1 MLQIIKL
8 PFLADLAACMVM
20 FIYYLMVDQHL
31 AYLVLFFSF
40 GNLFV
45 PTLIGVLVFRLLRKK
60 LILSNSFLT
69 VAFQTFVLTCIY
81 LIGILIWV
89 KADVLLYGS
98 LRDEQWDLAK
108 EFNSE
113 FKIWLPALFSL
124 ALFIPILEQKF
135 NFGNIKKFKS

>member
-1 MLQIIKL
+1 MKQIIKL
-8 PFLADLAACMVM
+8 TLLSDLAASMVM
-20 FIYYLMVDQHL
+20 FIYYLMFDQHL
-31 AYLVLFFSF
+31 AFLVLFFSF

-69 VAFQTFVLTCIY
+69 VAFQTCVLTIIF
-81 LIGILIWV
+81 LIGILVWAN
-89 KADVLLYGS
+89 ADVLLYGS
-98 LRDEQWDLAK
+98 LRDEHWNLTK

-124 ALFIPILEQKF
+124 ALFIPILEQKI
-135 NFGNIKKFKS
+135 NFGNIN